1 VFFNR
6 GVRAITYPTTWKVF
20 NGNVSLPNVIPA
32 LILRRYMLF
41 GLVPTEMDVG
51 NKFLEILQTDF
62 EFACKHSEA
71 QLRGLF
77 SRYAKCL

>member
-1 VFFNR
+1 
-6 GVRAITYPTTWKVF
+6 VRALTYPTTWKVF
-20 NGNVSLPNVIPA
+20 NGNVSLPNVTPA

-51 NKFLEILQTDF
+51 DKFLEILQADF
-62 EFACKHSEA
+62 ALTCKHSEA
-71 QLRGLF
+71 QLWGLF